1 MDSHTELCFP
11 TFLSDRSG
19 FKVSSNRS
27 NNLDLNSTN
36 VTGTALV
43 SKTPSNDREK
53 SSSSTKDAQF
63 IDPSKSGKSCVSQT
77 RKLTTPNMDNFQEK
91 LPSEGLSKESISLL
105 TNTRKKDTTLIKG
118 SPSITGIA
126 GVVGERFIPLDVL

>member
-53 SSSSTKDAQF
+53 SSSTKDAQF

-77 RKLTTPNMDNFQEK
+77 RKLTTPNMDNFQKK

-105 TNTRKKDTTLIKG
+105 TNTRKKDTTLIKS